1 MCLQCTVVE
10 WVAGYCIAL
19 QLVKV
24 ANGNISHCMVVGI
37 KYIQCEISVFF
48 SVMWTSKLNNVIT

>member
-1 MCLQCTVVE
+1 MCLQCSAVE
-10 WVAGYCIAL
+10 WVAGYCLAL

-37 KYIQCEISVFF
+37 KYIQCDVVRFQCF
-48 SVMWTSKLNNVIT
+48 LV